1 MTASE
6 DDKQGQPKLPD
17 GIEEISWDNL
27 RRLGI
32 DRDNH
37 LYWDGRQ
44 VQTRSQMGFTFW
56 QKAGAFLVV
65 LGALGALV
73 QGIDAG
79 YDFGC
84 KLHWWTQGCSQ

>member
-1 MTASE
+1 MTGSE
-6 DDKQGQPKLPD
+6 DDKQREPKLPD
-17 GIEEISWDNL
+17 GIHEITWNDI

-32 DRDNH
+32 DRHNQ

-44 VQTRSQMGFTFW
+44 VQTRSWLDFTFW
-56 QKAGAFLVV
+56 QKVGAFIVV
-65 LGALGALV
+65 LGALGALA
-73 QGIDAG
+73 QGVDAG